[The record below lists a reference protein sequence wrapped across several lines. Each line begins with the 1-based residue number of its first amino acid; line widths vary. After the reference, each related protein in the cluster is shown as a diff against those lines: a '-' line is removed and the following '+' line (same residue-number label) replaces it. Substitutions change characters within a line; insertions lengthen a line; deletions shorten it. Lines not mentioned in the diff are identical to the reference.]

1 MADGRFLT
9 RQTHVGVIAERELL
23 LAEDVHEVVR
33 FGVDGDGLTAK
44 NLAVGDVHVLHGD
57 VVGIARRVVLRHVV
71 DVLEHVGALFQIFPG
86 VGDRLHVAGPRHQ
99 TVLRSRRVGGRL
111 LRSDFV
117 VDLIDKST
125 RLTVDFHHGEVDLFR
140 SGLRDVLRR
149 YRAAGRILARF
160 EGDDGIA
167 LLGLRRAGPNGHI
180 VVRRIGL
187 DGPRIQRVVVDAP
200 LSLVAVGGRRI
211 RCIRDSA
218 HRKGVRQGVL
228 VALALHIY
236 AVGPQR
242 IAVIVHIVNG
252 DLIGAGFGVLHFHN
266 ANLLRGLLGRQHDG
280 GAGET
285 LDDAIIM
292 RGLLAGLI
300 GSRLEERLLD
310 SNLFAFAEVFH
321 DFRFDDVAI
330 DIDVLDGAGDGG
342 SVNLL
347 VGDDEA
353 LAMSGVSGLH
363 LGFGLAILGGFRAL
377 EDDGGVAREVL
388 IVAGASADRFR
399 EFVGLANGTNAKNL
413 PILGAIAADKLC
425 IDGGN
430 GSLVQLLTLALRI
443 EHLHGINREG
453 VRVGEHVLQRLRRRS
468 GGLDILSRRSR
479 LGNLQRDNLGD
490 ARGVGI
496 ASVVGRG
503 SVGILCLGIGILRL
517 GNSVGETRRDG
528 FAVFLNLY
536 IDGLPRAVFHAE
548 EIPYTIFS
556 CGGHEIDAVNFAA
569 LDRVDYRSGR
579 SFCRIT
585 IRRVI
590 GKGLGNERKTRCRKS
605 QRSCKSKG

>member
-1 MADGRFLT
+1 
-9 RQTHVGVIAERELL
+9 
-23 LAEDVHEVVR
+23 
-33 FGVDGDGLTAK
+33 
-44 NLAVGDVHVLHGD
+44 
-57 VVGIARRVVLRHVV
+57 
-71 DVLEHVGALFQIFPG
+71 
-86 VGDRLHVAGPRHQ
+86 
-99 TVLRSRRVGGRL
+99 
-111 LRSDFV
+111 
-117 VDLIDKST
+117 
-125 RLTVDFHHGEVDLFR
+125 
-140 SGLRDVLRR
+140 
-149 YRAAGRILARF
+149 
-160 EGDDGIA
+160 
-167 LLGLRRAGPNGHI
+167 
-180 VVRRIGL
+180 
-187 DGPRIQRVVVDAP
+187 
-200 LSLVAVGGRRI
+200 
-211 RCIRDSA
+211 
-218 HRKGVRQGVL
+218 
-228 VALALHIY
+228 
-236 AVGPQR
+236 
-242 IAVIVHIVNG
+242 
-252 DLIGAGFGVLHFHN
+252 
-266 ANLLRGLLGRQHDG
+266 
-280 GAGET
+280 
-285 LDDAIIM
+285 M

-377 EDDGGVAREVL
+377 EDNGDVAREVL
-388 IVAGASADRFR
+388 IVAGTSADRFR
-399 EFVGLANGTNAKNL
+399 ELVVFGIDRANAEHL
-413 PILGAIAADKLC
+413 PLILIRHGGVVDKLRV
-425 IDGGN
+425 DGAN
-430 GSLVQLLTLALRI
+430 SARVQRVTAALRV
-443 EHLHGINREG
+443 EHFHCIGREI
-453 VRVGEHVLQRLRRRS
+453 VRVAKHVMQRLRHR
-468 GGLDILSRRSR
+468 GWGLGILSRRSR
-479 LGNLQRDNLGD
+479 LCNLQRDNLGD

-548 EIPYTIFS
+548 EIPHTIFS

>member
-1 MADGRFLT
+1 M
-9 RQTHVGVIAERELL
+9 
-23 LAEDVHEVVR
+23 
-33 FGVDGDGLTAK
+33 
-44 NLAVGDVHVLHGD
+44 
-57 VVGIARRVVLRHVV
+57 
-71 DVLEHVGALFQIFPG
+71 
-86 VGDRLHVAGPRHQ
+86 
-99 TVLRSRRVGGRL
+99 
-111 LRSDFV
+111 
-117 VDLIDKST
+117 
-125 RLTVDFHHGEVDLFR
+125 
-140 SGLRDVLRR
+140 
-149 YRAAGRILARF
+149 
-160 EGDDGIA
+160 
-167 LLGLRRAGPNGHI
+167 
-180 VVRRIGL
+180 
-187 DGPRIQRVVVDAP
+187 
-200 LSLVAVGGRRI
+200 
-211 RCIRDSA
+211 
-218 HRKGVRQGVL
+218 

-377 EDDGGVAREVL
+377 EDNGDVAREVL
-388 IVAGASADRFR
+388 IVAGTSADRFR
-399 EFVGLANGTNAKNL
+399 ELVVFGIDRANAEHL
-413 PILGAIAADKLC
+413 PLILIRHGGVVDKLRV
-425 IDGGN
+425 DGAN
-430 GSLVQLLTLALRI
+430 SARVQRVTAALRV
-443 EHLHGINREG
+443 EHFHCIGREI
-453 VRVGEHVLQRLRRRS
+453 VRVAKHVMQRLRHR
-468 GGLDILSRRSR
+468 GWGLGILSRRSR
-479 LGNLQRDNLGD
+479 LCNLQRDNLGD

-503 SVGILCLGIGILRL
+503 SVGHP
-517 GNSVGETRRDG
+517 
-528 FAVFLNLY
+528 
-536 IDGLPRAVFHAE
+536 LPR
-548 EIPYTIFS
+548 
-556 CGGHEIDAVNFAA
+556 
-569 LDRVDYRSGR
+569 DRYPASR
-579 SFCRIT
+579 
-585 IRRVI
+585 
-590 GKGLGNERKTRCRKS
+590 E
-605 QRSCKSKG
+605 